1 MSDISS
7 LEDTSSGSEE
17 EGFTEQVSDE
27 DAESEN
33 LTEIETIDSEPAIHS
48 DVEIEEDKEE
58 NNNPRVTDSR
68 PPPPSWEG
76 KRLFPPGR
84 KNTEPSKVWSFSGFT
99 KDKKGQLMKEETI
112 CGLCG
117 LRNTYRSS
125 PSNLLQ
131 HLRSAHS
138 EEFLAG
144 STSGKSN
151 PKISSFFP
159 TKPGPQIQKYK
170 KDHPKQKMLRSKL
183 TQWIVTSNR
192 PMLIVEDPMLIEAF
206 EIADPKFQMP
216 TSWTVRKDIND
227 EFEKKKVET
236 IEKLSKVEHLTCTN
250 DAGSSFG
257 AKSFID
263 VNVHYVTEDFR
274 LKKKVLD
281 VMEMKIAKTAE
292 N

>member
-1 MSDISS
+1 
-7 LEDTSSGSEE
+7 
-17 EGFTEQVSDE
+17 
-27 DAESEN
+27 
-33 LTEIETIDSEPAIHS
+33 
-48 DVEIEEDKEE
+48 
-58 NNNPRVTDSR
+58 
-68 PPPPSWEG
+68 
-76 KRLFPPGR
+76 
-84 KNTEPSKVWSFSGFT
+84 
-99 KDKKGQLMKEETI
+99 MKEETI

-117 LRNTYRSS
+117 LKNCYRNS

-144 STSGKSN
+144 SSSGKSN

-183 TQWIVTSNR
+183 TQWIITSNR

-236 IEKLSKVEHLTCTN
+236 IERLSKVEHLTYKRCW
-250 DAGSSFG
+250 
-257 AKSFID
+257 
-263 VNVHYVTEDFR
+263 V
-274 LKKKVLD
+274 
-281 VMEMKIAKTAE
+281 
-292 N
+292 